1 VQGSC
6 SSLRRNRLRRTRRR
20 RPKDPRVDPVA
31 VTVVAVKVATTMV
44 EAKDVV
50 VVVMELVWRAGTET
64 ITVAARQTIG
74 CESVTANNPKRKKQF
89 IRSKMRSKV
98 FFSQNWRRLTHSLQG
113 IAAMSISP
121 VMALVFGAM

>member
-31 VTVVAVKVATTMV
+31 VTVVAVKVAATMV
-44 EAKDVV
+44 EAKDAV
-50 VVVMELVWRAGTET
+50 VVVMELVWRVGTET
-64 ITVAARQTIG
+64 ITVAASQAIG

-98 FFSQNWRRLTHSLQG
+98 LFSQNWRRLTHSLQG